1 MSTLSAQVGFPEPS
15 PGETEPYCLWATLR
29 AKPGQGDILGE
40 RLLALVEPSRAE
52 PGALEYHVH
61 RDRKDPDRFTLY
73 EAFASVDDFRAHL
86 DTPYIQAF
94 LADRASFMEGDF
106 DTRFVRMISRHTS
119 ETPIGAAER
128 GATHGA
134 ALRH

>member
-1 MSTLSAQVGFPEPS
+1 MSASSAPIGFPEPS
-15 PGETEPYCLWATLR
+15 PGETGPYSLWATVK
-29 AKPGQGDILGE
+29 AKPGKGDILAE

-94 LADRASFMEGDF
+94 LADRTSFMDG
-106 DTRFVRMISRHTS
+106 TS
-119 ETPIGAAER
+119 TPASSG
-128 GATHGA
+128 
-134 ALRH
+134 

>member
-1 MSTLSAQVGFPEPS
+1 MSTPSASIGFPEPS
-15 PGETEPYCLWATLR
+15 PGETEPYCLWATVT
-29 AKPGQGDILGE
+29 AKPGKGEILAE

-73 EAFASVDDFRAHL
+73 EAFTSADDFRAHL
-86 DTPYIQAF
+86 ETPYIQAF
-94 LADRASFMEGDF
+94 LTDRASFMEGDF

-128 GATHGA
+128 GAGLGA
-134 ALRH
+134 GARH